1 MSKGKSTQSV
11 SLPAY
16 QEAQA
21 KELFQAGKSLAGNTF
36 CSLHRP

>member
-21 KELFQAGKSLAGNTF
+21 KELFQSERRA
-36 CSLHRP
+36 